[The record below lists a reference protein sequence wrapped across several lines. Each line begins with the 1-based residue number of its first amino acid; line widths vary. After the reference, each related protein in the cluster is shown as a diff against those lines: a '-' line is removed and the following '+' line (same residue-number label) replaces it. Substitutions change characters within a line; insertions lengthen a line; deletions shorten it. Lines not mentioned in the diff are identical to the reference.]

1 MGQSSASGPKGSGS
15 PLKLAL
21 STRHWREQN
30 QLLLVAEIQR
40 GRGLLR
46 NNAAAMWFCRMTYNE
61 TTNPVLTGIRGRC
74 PRCQQGHLFSTYLKL
89 ARRCEVCGLNFSFAD
104 PADGPAFFSMSIV
117 AFPALA
123 FALWF
128 QLTYEPSYWM
138 HALTTLPL
146 TVGACVALLRPLKGW
161 LVCSQYFH
169 KAEEGSIDREW
180 HAAEAE
186 RQRQQPPNT

>member
-1 MGQSSASGPKGSGS
+1 
-15 PLKLAL
+15 
-21 STRHWREQN
+21 
-30 QLLLVAEIQR
+30 
-40 GRGLLR
+40 
-46 NNAAAMWFCRMTYNE
+46 MWFCRMTYNE

-117 AFPALA
+117 AFPALS

-146 TVGACVALLRPLKGW
+146 TIGACVALLRPLKGW

-169 KAEEGSIDREW
+169 KAEEGAIDREW